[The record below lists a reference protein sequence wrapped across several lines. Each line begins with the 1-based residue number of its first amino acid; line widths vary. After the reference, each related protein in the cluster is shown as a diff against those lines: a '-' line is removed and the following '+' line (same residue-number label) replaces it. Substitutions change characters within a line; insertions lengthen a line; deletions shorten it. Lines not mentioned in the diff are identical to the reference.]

1 MIIEEIA
8 TSQEEERIRHAYGI
22 THRLWVNPHSA
33 VNVYGDGTM
42 RSDRRLEQGYYDE
55 SLYDETMRMEDAFA
69 QRAYYY
75 AVKQGRPVR
84 HRRRDE
90 E

>member
-1 MIIEEIA
+1 MSRQHPTPHE
-8 TSQEEERIRHAYGI
+8 QELRHRFVLMLKAGRDIGLTVDDCIR
-22 THRLWVNPHSA
+22 A
-33 VNVYGDGTM
+33 V